1 MSKNIELSD
10 TMREALAQT
19 KECTTLLDYGT
30 EVPADI
36 MLKFLEQKSKATQ
49 QECAIALGYKADSK
63 ELLDALKKIASPQ
76 NSSIEKKKEE
86 SKSKKEPETNDT
98 AISKD
103 FETFSESHGY
113 LYAFA
118 RAFTMGYIPQTH
130 DNKFFSEKE
139 APIDFVRKMKWV
151 AFGGFFTNGSPESIK
166 RGSLHKDITS
176 FYNSVQ

>member
-10 TMREALAQT
+10 GMVEALSQT

-30 EVPADI
+30 EVPASI
-36 MLKFLEQKSKATQ
+36 VLSFLEQKSKITQ
-49 QECAIALGYKADSK
+49 QECAQALGYKNDSK
-63 ELLDALKKIASPQ
+63 DLLDDLKKMVSPQ
-76 NSSIEKKKEE
+76 ISSAGEKKEE
-86 SKSKKEPETNDT
+86 PKAKKESEMRVDV
-98 AISKD
+98 IGKD

-139 APIDFVRKMKWV
+139 APIDLVRKMKWV
-151 AFGGFFTNGSPESIK
+151 AFG
-166 RGSLHKDITS
+166 
-176 FYNSVQ
+176 